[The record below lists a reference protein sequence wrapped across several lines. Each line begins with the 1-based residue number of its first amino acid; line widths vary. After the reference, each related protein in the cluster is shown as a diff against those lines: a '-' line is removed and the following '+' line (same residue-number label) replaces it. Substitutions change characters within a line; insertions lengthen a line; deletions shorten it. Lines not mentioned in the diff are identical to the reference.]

1 MSRKKENIVVLSGA
15 GISAESGIATF
26 RDSGGLWEK
35 YAIEDV
41 ATPEA
46 WQRNPER
53 VLQFYNERRRQLREA
68 KPNAAHKALAGLE
81 EKFDVQIVTQNVDDL
96 HERAGSHRVLHLHG
110 ELMKARSTVDP
121 QLIYDWNGDIRPGD
135 CCEKGSQLRP
145 HIVWFGESVPAMED
159 AIPYFRTADRLLVV
173 GTSLAVT
180 PAASLIHFVPD
191 SCPVFLVDPD
201 IGLLP
206 PIPNLRYIAMKAG
219 EGVPLLVKQ
228 WLEEK

>member
-121 QLIYDWNGDIRPGD
+121 QLIYDWSGDIRPGD

-180 PAASLIHFVPD
+180 PAASLIHFIPD